1 MVSTEF
7 QNEPSLTL
15 QIQISRPR
23 FINWSSH
30 ANETST
36 EPPYYPTTTKSPVDN
51 GENSSV
57 TDSYKMA
64 AQVAVGAAIIVALT
78 ILLALIWN
86 AFKRRFPDSSNSGA
100 ASSTSRRYSTDS
112 FDRLVEDRL
121 RNRPPPYSPDQ
132 DKPPSYEESFHD
144 TTHRHHSPTSRRRS
158 RDRRRLQREAVSSL
172 EVPRVHQITNNRYPA
187 GPSDGGQ
194 ESTQVMSLPSYSTA
208 IRSVSYDNR
217 AFSAEEPERPASA
230 SAMSTVLTTDI
241 PSISMA
247 VYVNERE
254 LSLGCQDG
262 DNDDGVV
269 MLHL

>member
-30 ANETST
+30 LNETST
-36 EPPYYPTTTKSPVDN
+36 EPPYNPTTKSPVDN

-86 AFKRRFPDSSNSGA
+86 AFKRRFPNSNNSGA

-158 RDRRRLQREAVSSL
+158 RDRRRLQREAASSL
-172 EVPRVHQITNNRYPA
+172 EVPRVHEITNRYPSA
-187 GPSDGGQ
+187 APSDGGQ
-194 ESTQVMSLPSYSTA
+194 ESTRVSLPSYSTA

-217 AFSAEEPERPASA
+217 AFSAEEPERPA
-230 SAMSTVLTTDI
+230 MSTVLTDI

-262 DNDDGVV
+262 DNDDGIV